1 MVTSTV
7 VSGFGVQFKTGDG
20 ASPEVFTAVAEVLSV
35 GGPTINRDVI
45 EATHTD
51 SPDNYKEF
59 LSGLTDGGEVTV
71 TMNFLP
77 GNTTQ
82 DESQGIMGDFLVQT
96 LRNYQVVFPTS
107 PAVTWTFAAFITA
120 FEPDAPIDDRMTSTT
135 TFKLSGKPTL
145 T

>member
-1 MVTSTV
+1 MGVATV

-51 SPDNYKEF
+51 SLNNYKEF

-77 GNTTQ
+77 GDVTQ
-82 DESQGIMGDFLVQT
+82 DESSGIMGDFLVQT
-96 LRNYQVVFPTS
+96 LRQYQIVFPTS
-107 PAVTWTFAAFITA
+107 PAVTWTFAAFITG
-120 FEPDAPIDDRMTSTT
+120 FEPDAPIDDRMTSSA